1 MESLLGMYSTHH
13 HLRRAQMAGKG
24 SRQRT
29 YGATFNDNYDRIFGK
44 AKGSSTSS
52 PMGTEWIDPEGNQYP
67 PEAREGAQK
76 GAEKPSKADQ

>member
-1 MESLLGMYSTHH
+1 
-13 HLRRAQMAGKG
+13 MAGKG

-44 AKGSSTSS
+44 ATSS

-67 PEAREGAQK
+67 KEARECTQTGT
-76 GAEKPSKADQ
+76 EKPSKADQ